1 MIGLSN
7 SCQQYIV
14 SAHLSGDTGHK
25 QLAQCLVGKA
35 SIGIETEISA
45 SKA

>member
-14 SAHLSGDTGHK
+14 SAVLSGDTGHK

-35 SIGIETEISA
+35 SIGIGIETSP